1 MSLLPI
7 ALLSLLLVGA
17 AFLAFA
23 ARPRPSAVGAPIAAI
38 GRSPL
43 VPAVAAAILFVSL
56 LVWLLLRS
64 GADTAAWQWTGV
76 VLWLLVAI
84 TARLLGSGRD
94 RLPAGRVAMAFVAAA
109 AALPALWAAGVVDE
123 RARLGAVALFAVVG
137 LVVRRQEG
145 NLAVRSIIGVAAAVL
160 LLWAAAVAGAW
171 SAFFALA
178 AAAVLLGLGVP
189 NGAGAADDAQSV
201 TDELAPLLA
210 GLATVV
216 GAAVLLPWLRV
227 GALPP
232 GAVVAATAVGLL
244 GLLVGPARLGGRSAD
259 DVARALAPALG
270 GMALVAGVWAG
281 EGALLPAVRLAVF
294 VPAVLWLLAPS
305 TSSPLVRRLPRLL
318 PAALAYLALAG
329 LPLTVGFG
337 ALSRLYATWLPGG
350 WVLLVVVAAL
360 LSVWLAVVYQ
370 SGWATVGETGAVNGR
385 AWWLGAVPAAL
396 AALGLLHLDIAA
408 LAQSPLVWAAVL
420 LPTLAGVALGRFV
433 PALSELGGLLRE
445 SVGVTAGAN
454 RVMARFGQPARRLAR
469 GIADALGDAA
479 GILDGDNGLLVLLGL
494 LLLLLWIG
502 R

>member
-7 ALLSLLLVGA
+7 ALLTLLLVGA
-17 AFLAFA
+17 AFLAYA

-145 NLAVRSIIGVAAAVL
+145 GLAVRSIIGVAAAVL

-178 AAAVLLGLGVP
+178 AAVTLLGLGVP
-189 NGAGAADDAQSV
+189 NGAGAADDARSV

-350 WVLLVVVAAL
+350 WVLLVVVAAP
-360 LSVWLAVVYQ
+360 LSVGLARAYPR
-370 SGWATVGETGAVNGR
+370 GWAPVGETRPVNGR
-385 AWWLGAVPAAL
+385 GGRV
-396 AALGLLHLDIAA
+396 G
-408 LAQSPLVWAAVL
+408 SPPGHRGPGRRWAK
-420 LPTLAGVALGRFV
+420 
-433 PALSELGGLLRE
+433 
-445 SVGVTAGAN
+445 
-454 RVMARFGQPARRLAR
+454 PAR
-469 GIADALGDAA
+469 
-479 GILDGDNGLLVLLGL
+479 
-494 LLLLLWIG
+494 
-502 R
+502 

>member
-454 RVMARFGQPARRLAR
+454 RVMARFGQPARRLTR